1 MGCTGWISLQSKGL
15 SGVFSSTTAQ
25 SLHISVRIKPSPLV
39 WHSMPWL
46 PLQPTP
52 PHPSP
57 SPGLPTPA
65 QPRPLGSDSGGGP
78 SLQALETI
86 SGPWAHLPGPNLEL
100 LHRWGRT
107 ALCAGHHTAEAVGDP
122 APGYHCSQ
130 LSRGT
135 TPFADSLPQAQPSVW
150 TL

>member
-1 MGCTGWISLQSKGL
+1 MVIRGSRAGRANPQPPAHGDAIEPPPCEPPSSSQHTTSRQAPTG
-15 SGVFSSTTAQ
+15 VTF
-25 SLHISVRIKPSPLV
+25 
-39 WHSMPWL
+39 HS
-46 PLQPTP
+46 
-52 PHPSP
+52 HCGESCC
-57 SPGLPTPA
+57 SAATPA